1 VGCAENAP
9 VERGVRGCC
18 SDLKRPARRDR
29 GIGNTSTTGREA
41 ASAYTIDGDRLAHTV
56 TLIPGDGIGPEI
68 TDAVVRILEAA
79 GADIQWEHAK
89 AGEGAL
95 KEVANPLPPETLE
108 SIRRNRLALKGPL
121 TTPSGTGFRSINVAL
136 RQEFE
141 LYSNVRPVRTLVSGG
156 RYEDVDI
163 VLIRENTEGLYSG
176 VEHYIGIGNDPR
188 AAAESVMLVTRFGV
202 NRILRYAF
210 DYAVKHGRRKVTLAH
225 KANILKYTQG
235 LFLDMGR
242 EIAKEYEG
250 RVEFEDRIIDATAMQ
265 LVLDPDRFDVIVCE
279 NMFGDILSDL
289 IAGLVGGL
297 GLAPG
302 ANIGESAAI
311 FEAVHGSAPDI
322 AGKGVANPS
331 ALLMAAVMML
341 QHMGMNETAR
351 RVLTALEA
359 TIREADSLTPDL
371 GGQGS
376 TSTFADAVIRRL
388 Q

>member
-1 VGCAENAP
+1 MAE
-9 VERGVRGCC
+9 
-18 SDLKRPARRDR
+18 
-29 GIGNTSTTGREA
+29 
-41 ASAYTIDGDRLAHTV
+41 TV

-68 TDAVVRILEAA
+68 TGAVVRILEKA
-79 GADIQWEHAK
+79 GAELQWDEQI
-89 AGEGAL
+89 AGETAL
-95 KEVANPLPPETLE
+95 KQVGDPLPRATLD
-108 SIRRNRLALKGPL
+108 SIRKTCIALKGPL

-141 LYSNVRPVRTLVSGG
+141 LYANVRPVRTLVSGG
-156 RYEDVDI
+156 RYEGIDL
-163 VLIRENTEGLYSG
+163 VLGRENTEGLYSG
-176 VEHYIGIGNDPR
+176 GEHYIGIGSDPR

-210 DYAVKHGRRKVTLAH
+210 EYAVKHGRKKVTLAH

-250 RVEFEDRIIDATAMQ
+250 RVEFEDRIIDATAML
-265 LVLDPDRFDVIVCE
+265 LVMDPYRFDVIVCE
-279 NMFGDILSDL
+279 NMFGDILSDQ

-302 ANIGESAAI
+302 ANIGEHAAI

-322 AGKGVANPS
+322 AGKGMANPS

-341 QHMGMNETAR
+341 EHLEQQEPAQKIR
-351 RVLTALEA
+351 TALEA
-359 TIREADSLTPDL
+359 AIRENDSLTPDL
-371 GGQGS
+371 KGS
-376 TSTFADAVIRRL
+376 GTTQTFTDAVVRRL